1 MNFRPALRRAMP
13 YLIAAALGFTAAY
26 IVVAVAIFPG
36 ESGDPD
42 VTVPS
47 VVGATLDDAARRLE
61 RVGLRG
67 RQSETRPSAGSPA
80 GTIVEQSPI
89 GGAVV
94 RPATVISLVVSAG
107 QRAEP
112 VPDVAGMSRRDAE
125 RAIEDAGFAVGT
137 VTPRSSDSPRG
148 TVLETSPAGGSEA
161 TPPGPIQLVVSSGP
175 ATVRLPNVVGRSYA
189 DARQT
194 LEQLG
199 LVVRGAGLDSAST
212 EAAGTVVSMT
222 PSAGRTVPS
231 GSEIS
236 LRLSAGIGLVTP
248 P

>member
-1 MNFRPALRRAMP
+1 MP

-36 ESGDPD
+36 ERGEQD

-47 VVGATLDDAARRLE
+47 VVGATVDDASRRLE

-67 RQSETRPSAGSPA
+67 RQSGSRPSAGSPV

-89 GGAVV
+89 GGASVG
-94 RPATVISLVVSAG
+94 PGTVISFVVSAG

-112 VPDVAGMSRRDAE
+112 VPNVAGMSRRDAE
-125 RAIEDAGFAVGT
+125 RAIEDAGFAVGA
-137 VTPRSSDSPRG
+137 VTPRTSDSPRG
-148 TVLETSPAGGSEA
+148 TVLETSPAAGSDA
-161 TPPGPIQLVVSSGP
+161 VLPGPIELIVSNGP
-175 ATVRLPNVVGRSYA
+175 SAVRLPNVVGRSYA

-199 LVVRGAGLDSAST
+199 LVVQGAGLDSTST
-212 EAAGTVVSMT
+212 AAAGTVVSMS
-222 PSAGRTVPS
+222 PSAGRSVPS
-231 GSEIS
+231 GSEVA
-236 LRLSAGIGLVTP
+236 LRLSAGIGLIAP

>member
-1 MNFRPALRRAMP
+1 MP

-26 IVVAVAIFPG
+26 IVVAVAVFPG
-36 ESGDPD
+36 ESTDPD

-47 VVGATLDDAARRLE
+47 VVGSTLDDAARRLE

-67 RQSETRPSAGSPA
+67 RQSGTRPSAGSPA

-89 GGAVV
+89 GGSIA
-94 RPATVISLVVSAG
+94 RPAAVISLVVSSG
-107 QRAEP
+107 QRAEA

-125 RAIEDAGFAVGT
+125 RAIEDAGFAVGA

-148 TVLETSPAGGSEA
+148 TVLETSPAGGSKA
-161 TPPGPIQLVVSSGP
+161 TPPGPIALVVSSGP
-175 ATVRLPNVVGRSYA
+175 ATVRLPNVTGRTYA

-199 LVVRGAGLDSAST
+199 LVVSGAGLDSAST
-212 EAAGTVVSMT
+212 EPAGTVVSMS
-222 PSAGRTVPS
+222 PPAGRTVPS
-231 GSEIS
+231 GSGVS
-236 LRLSAGIGLVTP
+236 LRLSAGIGLVSP